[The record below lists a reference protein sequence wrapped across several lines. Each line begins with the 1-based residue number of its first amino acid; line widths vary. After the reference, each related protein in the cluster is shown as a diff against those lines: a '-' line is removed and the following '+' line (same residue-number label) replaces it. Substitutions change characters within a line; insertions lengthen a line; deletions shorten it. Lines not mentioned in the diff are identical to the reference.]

1 MARVC
6 QSFGAIIPPM
16 PFNVPPQRFSAA
28 FSLRPFV
35 PRGMLLFFL
44 MLLGGLTEGIGIMLL
59 VPMLATLSGDTTDL
73 GPLQKVWGHLSD
85 LGLPD
90 TAGGLILVFLILVVM
105 RSLVQLSRDRL
116 SARLQ
121 HEIVDTLRMAC
132 FTALL
137 HVEWRWLIKSRKSD
151 QANLLLNDVSRV
163 GMGLQFGISLLVS
176 LVTVLTYLTTAFALS
191 WQMTLVAV
199 LSGGLIFG
207 LISRQSRAAHRMGQ
221 MMGKA
226 NQALHATVQDALA
239 GIKLTK
245 ILGNAQRHLN
255 RLRDTLADVRQQQVV
270 FMGSTALSRTLF
282 QIGGAAL
289 LGAYLYFGLTY
300 WQTPAPE
307 LLTLIFI
314 FSRLTPLLMATQQQY
329 HHCLH
334 ALPAF
339 KETQNLLQACRAASE
354 PQIHSPEIT
363 PLKTGITLNNVSVRY
378 EGRESPALDD
388 VSLTIPA
395 RTTTAII
402 GHSGAG
408 KSTLADL
415 IMGLLTPDS
424 GEMRIDGQVARDA
437 ARIHWRHSVA
447 YVPQDVFLF
456 HDSIRNNLLWG
467 NPQASDEALLH
478 ALSLAAADFVMQLP
492 QGIDTV
498 VGDAGLR
505 LSGGERQRIALARA
519 LLHRPSLLIL
529 DEATSALDVENEAR
543 IRDAIEGL
551 HGDLTVI
558 IIGHRLMT
566 LEHADQVIKMEHGRI
581 EKMGTWQEINA

>member
-1 MARVC
+1 MPL
-6 QSFGAIIPPM
+6 PPL
-16 PFNVPPQRFSAA
+16 RFSAA
-28 FSLRPFV
+28 FSLRSFA
-35 PRGMLLFFL
+35 PRGLLLFTL
-44 MLLGGLTEGIGIMLL
+44 MMLAALTDGIGIMLL
-59 VPMLATLSGDTTDL
+59 VPMLAMLSGDSTDT
-73 GPLQKVWGHLSD
+73 GPLKQVWAWLSD

-90 TAGGLILVFLILVVM
+90 TAGGLIVVFLVLVVM
-105 RSLVQLSRDRL
+105 RSTIQLSRDRL

-137 HVEWRWLIKSRKSD
+137 NVEWRWLIKSRKSD

-163 GMGLQFGISLLVS
+163 GLGLQYSISLLVS
-176 LVTVLTYLTTAFALS
+176 LLTILTYLGTAFALS
-191 WQMTLVAV
+191 WEMTLVAV
-199 LSGGLIFG
+199 GSGGLLFG
-207 LISRQSRAAHRMGQ
+207 VISRQSRAAHRMGQ

-245 ILGNAQRHLN
+245 ILGNASRHLV
-255 RLRDTLADVRQQQVV
+255 RLRETLADVRQQQVR
-270 FMGSTALSRTLF
+270 FMGSTALSRAFF
-282 QIGGAAL
+282 QIGGAVL
-289 LGAYLYFGLTY
+289 LGAYLYAGLSY

-314 FSRLTPLLMATQQQY
+314 FSRLTPLLMTAQQQF
-329 HHCLH
+329 HHCMH

-339 KETQNLLQACRAASE
+339 KETQNLLNACRVAAE
-354 PQIHSPEIT
+354 PQPMT
-363 PLKTGITLNNVSVRY
+363 LTVVPLNTALVLDKVCVRYAGRDALALENITLN
-378 EGRESPALDD
+378 
-388 VSLTIPA
+388 IPA
-395 RTTTAII
+395 RSTTAII

-408 KSTLADL
+408 KSTLADV
-415 IMGLLTPDS
+415 IMGLLVPDA
-424 GEMRIDGQVARDA
+424 GEMRIDDQVASGGN
-437 ARIHWRHSVA
+437 RIHWRHSVA
-447 YVPQDVFLF
+447 YVPQEVFLF
-456 HDSIRNNLLWG
+456 HDTIRNNLLWG
-467 NPQASDEALLH
+467 NPQANDTALHEALR
-478 ALSLAAADFVMQLP
+478 LAAADFVAQLP

-566 LEHADQVIKMEHGRI
+566 LEHADQVIKMAHGRI